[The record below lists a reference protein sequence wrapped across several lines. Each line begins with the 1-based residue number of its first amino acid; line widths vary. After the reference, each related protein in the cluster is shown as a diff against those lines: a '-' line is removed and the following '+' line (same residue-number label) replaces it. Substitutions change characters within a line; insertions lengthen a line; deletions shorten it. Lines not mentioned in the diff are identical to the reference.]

1 MNTLDRVSTLLDNR
15 ILDLAVQIQQ
25 IPAPTFEESARAQFV
40 LEKFRAEGWPDTKM
54 DSAGNV
60 YARLSGGGQA
70 PLVVSAHLDTVFPAD
85 TSLAA
90 RRETGRI
97 YGPGIGDNSLGVA
110 SLFGLAWMLRERGI
124 SLPGD
129 LWLVANT
136 CEEGLGD
143 LKGMKAVC
151 ERFGPSPLCY
161 LVVEGMALGH
171 VYYRGTGVRRY
182 KVTIHTQGGHS
193 WIDFGKPSAI
203 HELSKLIAQISA
215 LKAPSMP
222 RTTFNVGRIG
232 GGTSINT
239 IAPEAWFE
247 LDLRSEG
254 ATQLNDLARRVESL
268 LETAQQRGVRVERE
282 VIGQRPAGEISS
294 SHPLIK
300 LAASSLRKLGIEPS
314 LTIGSTDANI
324 PLSLGYPA
332 LVLGIT
338 RGGGA
343 HTAGEYLETGPVA
356 DGMEQ
361 LLHFVS
367 RAWDVANHPEGF

>member
-1 MNTLDRVSTLLDNR
+1 MNALDRVSTLLDDR

-40 LEKFRAEGWPDTKM
+40 LEKFRADGLADTEI

-60 YARLSGGGQA
+60 YARLSGGTRS
-70 PLVVSAHLDTVFPAD
+70 PLVVSAHLDTVFPAR

-124 SLPGD
+124 HLPGD

-161 LVVEGMALGH
+161 LVLEGMALGH

-182 KVTIHTQGGHS
+182 KVIIHTQGGHS
-193 WIDFGKPSAI
+193 WIDFGRPSAT
-203 HELSKLIAQISA
+203 HELSKLAVQILA
-215 LKAPSMP
+215 LKVPSTP
-222 RTTFNVGRIG
+222 RTTFNIGRIG

-254 ATQLNDLARRVESL
+254 AGQLNDLARRVESL

-282 VIGQRPAGEISS
+282 VIGQRPAGEISA
-294 SHPLIK
+294 SHPLIQ
-300 LAASSLRKLGIEPS
+300 LAGSILRDLGIEPS

-343 HTAGEYLETGPVA
+343 HTAGEYIETEPVA

-361 LLHFVS
+361 LARFVS
-367 RAWDVANHPEGF
+367 RAWDA

>member
-1 MNTLDRVSTLLDNR
+1 MNSIER
-15 ILDLAVQIQQ
+15 ILNLAVQIQQ
-25 IPAPTFEESARAQFV
+25 IPAPTFEESVRAQFV
-40 LEKFRAEGWPDTKM
+40 LEKFRDDGWPDTGM
-54 DSAGNV
+54 DAAGNV
-60 YARLSGGGQA
+60 FARLSGGTQS
-70 PLVVSAHLDTVFPAD
+70 PLIVSAHLDTVFPAE

-90 RRETGRI
+90 RREAGRI

-124 SLPGD
+124 TLPGD

-171 VYYRGTGVRRY
+171 VYYRGTGARRY
-182 KVTIHTQGGHS
+182 RVTVHAQGGHS

-203 HELSKLIAQISA
+203 HELSKLVAQVSA
-215 LKAPSMP
+215 LKVPSVP

-254 ATQLNDLARRVESL
+254 TAQLSDLARRVESL

-282 VIGQRPAGEISS
+282 VIGQRPAGEIPS
-294 SHPLIK
+294 SHPLIQ
-300 LAASSLRKLGIEPS
+300 LAGAILRELGIEPS

-343 HTAGEYLETGPVA
+343 HTVGEYLETAPVA
-356 DGMEQ
+356 EGMEQ
-361 LLHFVS
+361 LLRFVS
-367 RAWDVANHPEGF
+367 RAWEA

>member
-40 LEKFRAEGWPDTKM
+40 LEKFRAEGWPDAEL

-90 RRETGRI
+90 RREAGRI

-124 SLPGD
+124 ALPGD
-129 LWLVANT
+129 LWLVANA

-182 KVTIHTQGGHS
+182 KVTIHAQGGHS

-203 HELSKLIAQISA
+203 HELSKLVAQVSA
-215 LKAPSMP
+215 LKVPSTP

-268 LETAQQRGVRVERE
+268 LETAQQRGMRVERE
-282 VIGQRPAGEISS
+282 VIGQRPAGEISP
-294 SHPLIK
+294 SHPLIQ
-300 LAASSLRKLGIEPS
+300 LAVSTLRNLGIEPS

-343 HTAGEYLETGPVA
+343 HTIGEYLETGPVA

-361 LLHFVS
+361 LTRFIS
-367 RAWDVANHPEGF
+367 KAWNA

>member
-1 MNTLDRVSTLLDNR
+1 MNSLER
-15 ILDLAVQIQQ
+15 ILNLAVQIQQ
-25 IPAPTFEESARAQFV
+25 IPAPTFEESVRAQFV
-40 LEKFRAEGWPDTKM
+40 LEKFRADGLTDTAV
-54 DSAGNV
+54 DAAGNV
-60 YARLSGGGQA
+60 FARLRGGTQA

-85 TSLAA
+85 TSLTA
-90 RRETGRI
+90 RREAGRI

-110 SLFGLAWMLRERGI
+110 SLFGLVWILRERGI
-124 SLPGD
+124 TLPGD
-129 LWLVANT
+129 LWLVANA

-161 LVVEGMALGH
+161 LVLEGMALGH

-182 KVTIHTQGGHS
+182 KVSVHTQGGHS

-203 HELSKLIAQISA
+203 HEISKLVTQVSA
-215 LKAPSMP
+215 LKVPIAP

-232 GGTSINT
+232 GGMSINT
-239 IAPEAWFE
+239 VAPEAWFE
-247 LDLRSEG
+247 LDLRSDS
-254 ATQLNDLARRVESL
+254 AAQLNDLARRVESL
-268 LETAQQRGVRVERE
+268 LEMAQQRGVRVERE

-294 SHPLIK
+294 SHPLIQ
-300 LAASSLRKLGIEPS
+300 LAGATLRELGIEPS

-343 HTAGEYLETGPVA
+343 HTVGEYLETGPVA

-361 LLHFVS
+361 LTRFVS
-367 RAWDVANHPEGF
+367 RAWEV

>member
-1 MNTLDRVSTLLDNR
+1 MNSLER
-15 ILDLAVQIQQ
+15 ILNLAVQIQQ

-40 LEKFRAEGWPDTKM
+40 LEQFRTEKLTDTEM
-54 DSAGNV
+54 DAAGNV
-60 YARLSGGGQA
+60 FARLSGGNQP
-70 PLVVSAHLDTVFPAD
+70 PLVVSAHLDTVFPAK
-85 TSLAA
+85 TPLAA
-90 RRETGRI
+90 RREAGRI
-97 YGPGIGDNSLGVA
+97 YGPGIGDNALGVA
-110 SLFGLAWMLRERGI
+110 SLFGLVWILRERGI
-124 SLPGD
+124 TLPGD

-143 LKGMKAVC
+143 LKGMKTVC

-193 WIDFGKPSAI
+193 WTDFGKPSAI
-203 HELSKLIAQISA
+203 HELSKLVAQIAA
-215 LKAPSMP
+215 LKTPSIP
-222 RTTFNVGRIG
+222 RTTFNIGRIG
-232 GGTSINT
+232 GGISINT

-247 LDLRSEG
+247 LDLRSDS
-254 ATQLNDLARRVESL
+254 AAQLNDLARRVEAL
-268 LETAQQRGVRVERE
+268 LETANQCGVRVERQ
-282 VIGQRPAGEISS
+282 VIGQRPAGEIPS
-294 SHPLIK
+294 SHPLIH
-300 LAASSLRKLGIEPS
+300 LASATLRELGIEPS

-343 HTAGEYLETGPVA
+343 HTVGEYLETDPIA

-361 LLHFVS
+361 LTRFVS
-367 RAWDVANHPEGF
+367 RAWKV

>member
-1 MNTLDRVSTLLDNR
+1 MTIFDR
-15 ILDLAVQIQQ
+15 ILDLTLQIQQ
-25 IPAPTFEESARAQFV
+25 IPAPTFEESVRAQFV
-40 LEKFRAEGWPDTKM
+40 LEKFRTEELDDATM
-54 DSAGNV
+54 DAAGNV
-60 YARLSGGGQA
+60 FARLRGGTQS
-70 PLVVSAHLDTVFPAD
+70 PLVMSAHLDTVFPAQ
-85 TSLAA
+85 TSLTA
-90 RRETGRI
+90 RREAGRI
-97 YGPGIGDNSLGVA
+97 YGPGVGDNSLGVA
-110 SLFGLAWMLRERGI
+110 SLFGLVWMLRERGI
-124 SLPGD
+124 ALPGD
-129 LWLVANT
+129 LWLVANV

-151 ERFGPSPLCY
+151 QRFGPTPLCY
-161 LVVEGMALGH
+161 LVIEGMALGH
-171 VYYRGTGVRRY
+171 IYYRGTGVRRY
-182 KVTIHTQGGHS
+182 KVTVHAQGGHS

-203 HELSKLIAQISA
+203 HELSKLVAQIVA

-254 ATQLNDLARRVESL
+254 AAQLSDMARRVEWL
-268 LETAQQRGVRVERE
+268 LETANQPGVRVERQ
-282 VIGQRPAGEISS
+282 VIGQRPPGEISP
-294 SHPLIK
+294 SHPLVQRAVSI
-300 LAASSLRKLGIEPS
+300 LRTLGIEPS

-324 PLSLGYPA
+324 PLSLGYPS

-356 DGMEQ
+356 DGMQQ
-361 LLHFVS
+361 LLQFVS
-367 RAWDVANHPEGF
+367 TAWNV